1 MADTYSAVDM
11 SKVDWIVP
19 MVYDEGE
26 DRGFLYT
33 VGLEKHGRPELFIRD
48 VPRMH
53 AVEVG
58 QALNLIGARTTPA
71 AVTDRNLVEA
81 NGLSSK
87 GNALAQ
93 GGARLHEEL
102 LATLAGGGNSS
113 SACAADVI
121 WRPTRLRQ
129 GQPVGKRDRSRS
141 HAGGFSFSK
150 PRRRLATG
158 VGSVATRRLERS
170 GPVRTAPTRSA

>member
-1 MADTYSAVDM
+1 MADSYSAVDL

-19 MVYDEGE
+19 MVYDDGE

-71 AVTDRNLVEA
+71 VVTERNLVEA
-81 NGLSSK
+81 NGFVFK
-87 GNALAQ
+87 GKTHSRKEAR
-93 GGARLHEEL
+93 RLHEEFL
-102 LATLAGGGNSS
+102 CHAKCG
-113 SACAADVI
+113 AAVLELSPV
-121 WRPTRLRQ
+121 RPTPPGMEADL
-129 GQPVGKRDRSRS
+129 GYAKDSLW
-141 HAGGFSFSK
+141 AN
-150 PRRRLATG
+150 AT
-158 VGSVATRRLERS
+158 VLEAMQEASTFLKAVQEARNQR
-170 GPVRTAPTRSA
+170 P